1 MAAEYLANGLQS
13 IPLNTPIEFTA
24 SMPCT
29 RGNVIHENGTGIFIL
44 KGNTNQCY
52 ATYKVSYNGNI
63 AITEGGT
70 VTPIAVAIVVNGEP
84 RLTSRAISTPAAA
97 EQFNSVTSPA
107 TIKVP
112 RGCCFTLA
120 VEYVSGITDG
130 TTVPTPVI
138 DQINGNLDINR
149 IA

>member
-24 SMPCT
+24 SIPCN
-29 RGNVIHENGTGIFIL
+29 RGNVLHENGTGIFIL

-112 RGCCFTLA
+112 KGCCFTLA
-120 VEYVSGITDG
+120 VEYVSGVTDG

-138 DQINGNLDINR
+138 DQINGNLEINR

>member
-1 MAAEYLANGLQS
+1 
-13 IPLNTPIEFTA
+13 
-24 SMPCT
+24 MPCT

-84 RLTSRAISTPAAA
+84 RLTSRAISTPASA

-120 VEYVSGITDG
+120 VEYVSGVTDG

-138 DQINGNLDINR
+138 DQINGNLEINR

>member
-1 MAAEYLANGLQS
+1 MAAEYLANSLQS

-120 VEYVSGITDG
+120 VEYVSGVTDG

-138 DQINGNLDINR
+138 DQINGNLEINR

>member
-84 RLTSRAISTPAAA
+84 RLTSRAISPPAAA

-138 DQINGNLDINR
+138 DQINGNLEINR

>member
-13 IPLNTPIEFTA
+13 VPLNTLIEFTA

-63 AITEGGT
+63 AVTEGAT

-138 DQINGNLDINR
+138 DQINGNLEINR

>member
-70 VTPIAVAIVVNGEP
+70 ITPIAVAIVVNGEP

-97 EQFNSVTSPA
+97 EQFNSMTSPA

-138 DQINGNLDINR
+138 DQINGNLEINR

>member
-1 MAAEYLANGLQS
+1 MAAEYLANGRQS

-130 TTVPTPVI
+130 ITVPTPVI
-138 DQINGNLDINR
+138 DQINGNLEINR

>member
-84 RLTSRAISTPAAA
+84 RLTSRAISTPAAP
-97 EQFNSVTSPA
+97 EQFNSVPSPA

-138 DQINGNLDINR
+138 DQINGNLEINR

>member
-84 RLTSRAISTPAAA
+84 RLTSRAISTPTAA

-138 DQINGNLDINR
+138 DQINGNLEINR

>member
-120 VEYVSGITDG
+120 VEYVSGVIDG

-138 DQINGNLDINR
+138 DQINGNLEINR

>member
-1 MAAEYLANGLQS
+1 MAAEYLANSLQS

-97 EQFNSVTSPA
+97 EQFNSVTSPT

-138 DQINGNLDINR
+138 DQINGNLEINR

>member
-1 MAAEYLANGLQS
+1 MAAEYLANGRQS

-120 VEYVSGITDG
+120 VEYVSGVTDG

-138 DQINGNLDINR
+138 DQINGNLEINR

>member
-13 IPLNTPIEFTA
+13 IPLNTPIEFRA
-24 SMPCT
+24 SIPCT

-138 DQINGNLDINR
+138 DQINGNLEINR

>member
-1 MAAEYLANGLQS
+1 M
-13 IPLNTPIEFTA
+13 
-24 SMPCT
+24 
-29 RGNVIHENGTGIFIL
+29 
-44 KGNTNQCY
+44 
-52 ATYKVSYNGNI
+52 
-63 AITEGGT
+63 ITT
-70 VTPIAVAIVVNGEP
+70 TVNGEP

-138 DQINGNLDINR
+138 DQINGNLEINR

>member
-1 MAAEYLANGLQS
+1 MAAEYLANSLQS

-138 DQINGNLDINR
+138 DQINGNLEINR

>member
-1 MAAEYLANGLQS
+1 MAAEYLANGRQS
-13 IPLNTPIEFTA
+13 VPLNTPIEFTA

-138 DQINGNLDINR
+138 DQINGNLEINR

>member
-13 IPLNTPIEFTA
+13 VPLNTPIEFTA
-24 SMPCT
+24 SIPCN

-112 RGCCFTLA
+112 KGCCFTLA

-138 DQINGNLDINR
+138 DQINGNLEINR

>member
-1 MAAEYLANGLQS
+1 MAAEYFANGRQS
-13 IPLNTPIEFTA
+13 VPLNTPIEFTA

-44 KGNTNQCY
+44 KGNTKQCY
-52 ATYKVSYNGNI
+52 ATYKVTYTGNI

-112 RGCCFTLA
+112 KGCCFTLA
-120 VEYVSGITDG
+120 VEYVSGISDG

-138 DQINGNLDINR
+138 DQINGNLEINR

>member
-84 RLTSRAISTPAAA
+84 RLTSRAISSPAAA

-138 DQINGNLDINR
+138 DQINGNLEINR

>member
-70 VTPIAVAIVVNGEP
+70 ITPIAVAIVVNGEP

-120 VEYVSGITDG
+120 VEYVSGVTDG
-130 TTVPTPVI
+130 TTVSTPVI
-138 DQINGNLDINR
+138 DQINGNLEINR

>member
-120 VEYVSGITDG
+120 VEYVSGVTDG

-138 DQINGNLDINR
+138 DQINGNLEINR

>member
-107 TIKVP
+107 TVKAP
-112 RGCCFTLA
+112 RGCYFTLA

-138 DQINGNLDINR
+138 DQISGNLEINR

>member
-63 AITEGGT
+63 AITEDGT

-138 DQINGNLDINR
+138 DQINGNLEINR

>member
-1 MAAEYLANGLQS
+1 MAEYINNAQQNVA
-13 IPLNTPIEFTA
+13 LNSPILFTA
-24 SMPCT
+24 SIPCNK
-29 RGNVIHENGTGIFIL
+29 GCVYHEDETGIFIL

-138 DQINGNLDINR
+138 DQINGNLEINR

>member
-84 RLTSRAISTPAAA
+84 RLTSRAISTPASA

-120 VEYVSGITDG
+120 VEYVSGVTDG

-138 DQINGNLDINR
+138 DQINGNLEINR

>member
-13 IPLNTPIEFTA
+13 VPLNTPIEFTA

-138 DQINGNLDINR
+138 DQINGNLEINR